1 MVAWGSNSNGQ
12 LGTGDTIQQNSTVQ
26 ISDLS
31 GITQVSAGGYFSVA
45 LSSIF
50 FAKNQ
55 TFD

>member
-12 LGTGDTIQQNSTVQ
+12 LGTGDTIQRNSTVQ
-26 ISDLS
+26 ISGLS
-31 GITQVSAGGYFSVA
+31 DITQVSAGGYFSVA

-50 FAKNQ
+50 FAKYQ